1 MSEQSNAELIAEAKS
16 RAELCDADTREAVR
30 DTGNIVARL
39 AAALEA
45 ADRRAEQAEATA
57 EHLHDEDTREIVALT
72 QERDALAAVVE
83 KVRAVIHGPSGLSIN
98 EEKVWQIVN
107 SATAPAD
114 ALREVKAEAWY
125 EGSVAQRMYVDN
137 RRAGRNGTIPR
148 NPYREEQGS

>member
-1 MSEQSNAELIAEAKS
+1 MTDKTNAELIAEARE
-16 RAELCDADTREAVR
+16 RAECR
-30 DTGNIVARL
+30 DTGSNVAQCLREL

-45 ADRRAEQAEATA
+45 SDRRADQEEATA

-83 KVRAVIHGPSGLSIN
+83 KVRVVIHGPSGLSIN